1 MASHLGQFWKRKVL
15 WFLST
20 NCFRSETIPF
30 LVSSW
35 QLLSAPLC
43 HLFLQHWKFI
53 LSDLTWWKMTRRGL
67 TDRTIAQML
76 EEVSATNIYLFKI
89 KSWKLKLKVKKLF
102 YCIQILCHPY
112 FFWLV
117 PRPALNFCRMRIRN
131 NYSGSGKKI
140 RVRPDPD
147 HHPCSKLP
155 MLLQIFCYSD
165 KKGSDLELKHYFRTL
180 EPECFSS
187 GSSSLLIWIRMTGT
201 GTLCAFS
208 RNKIFIIV
216 IL

>member
-1 MASHLGQFWKRKVL
+1 
-15 WFLST
+15 
-20 NCFRSETIPF
+20 
-30 LVSSW
+30 
-35 QLLSAPLC
+35 
-43 HLFLQHWKFI
+43 
-53 LSDLTWWKMTRRGL
+53 MTRRGL

-165 KKGSDLELKHYFRTL
+165 KKKGQIRNLSIISVLWNRNVLVPDPHPCSYGFAWLGPVHCVLFPGIKYLLLLFFRT
-180 EPECFSS
+180 
-187 GSSSLLIWIRMTGT
+187 IWRRTARIMMMMPCRLKLMISPKLRYIT
-201 GTLCAFS
+201 
-208 RNKIFIIV
+208 
-216 IL
+216 